1 MFPETRTG
9 MAAKDTLRRDYTIR
23 KKLISSNEKL
33 RVSHKLY
40 RMHEKAEYSLC
51 LFVYNSMEIDDDYN
65 NGIFIEKLNLNSDE
79 VIYIGDAYSDY
90 QAALNANI
98 DFGLA
103 KWGSVACQDIP
114 SQYTFENPID
124 LLKLL

>member
-1 MFPETRTG
+1 MDIHDLKIFLMIAQACSVSGNTYRNGCKRYAQERLHD
-9 MAAKDTLRRDYTIR
+9 K

-65 NGIFIEKLNLNSDE
+65 NGIFIEKLNLNKMYKR
-79 VIYIGDAYSDY
+79 I
-90 QAALNANI
+90 
-98 DFGLA
+98 
-103 KWGSVACQDIP
+103 
-114 SQYTFENPID
+114 
-124 LLKLL
+124 

>member
-1 MFPETRTG
+1 MDIHDLKIFLMIAQACSGSGNTYR
-9 MAAKDTLRRDYTIR
+9 MATKDTLRRDYTIR

-65 NGIFIEKLNLNSDE
+65 NGIFIEKLNLNKMYKR
-79 VIYIGDAYSDY
+79 I
-90 QAALNANI
+90 
-98 DFGLA
+98 
-103 KWGSVACQDIP
+103 
-114 SQYTFENPID
+114 
-124 LLKLL
+124 

>member
-1 MFPETRTG
+1 MDIHDLKIFLMIAQACSVSGNT
-9 MAAKDTLRRDYTIR
+9 YTIR

-65 NGIFIEKLNLNSDE
+65 NGIFIEKLNLNKMYKR
-79 VIYIGDAYSDY
+79 I
-90 QAALNANI
+90 
-98 DFGLA
+98 
-103 KWGSVACQDIP
+103 
-114 SQYTFENPID
+114 
-124 LLKLL
+124 

>member
-40 RMHEKAEYSLC
+40 RMHEKAE
-51 LFVYNSMEIDDDYN
+51 IDDDYN
-65 NGIFIEKLNLNSDE
+65 NGIFIEKLNLNKMYKR
-79 VIYIGDAYSDY
+79 I
-90 QAALNANI
+90 
-98 DFGLA
+98 
-103 KWGSVACQDIP
+103 
-114 SQYTFENPID
+114 
-124 LLKLL
+124 

>member
-51 LFVYNSMEIDDDYN
+51 LFIYNSMEIDDDYN
-65 NGIFIEKLNLNSDE
+65 NGIFIEKSNLNKMYKR
-79 VIYIGDAYSDY
+79 I
-90 QAALNANI
+90 
-98 DFGLA
+98 
-103 KWGSVACQDIP
+103 
-114 SQYTFENPID
+114 
-124 LLKLL
+124 

>member
-51 LFVYNSMEIDDDYN
+51 LLVYNSMEIDDDYN
-65 NGIFIEKLNLNSDE
+65 NGIFIEKLNLNK
-79 VIYIGDAYSDY
+79 IYKRI
-90 QAALNANI
+90 
-98 DFGLA
+98 
-103 KWGSVACQDIP
+103 
-114 SQYTFENPID
+114 
-124 LLKLL
+124 

>member
-23 KKLISSNEKL
+23 KKLISSNE
-33 RVSHKLY
+33 Y

-65 NGIFIEKLNLNSDE
+65 NGIFIEKLNLNKMYKR
-79 VIYIGDAYSDY
+79 I
-90 QAALNANI
+90 
-98 DFGLA
+98 
-103 KWGSVACQDIP
+103 
-114 SQYTFENPID
+114 
-124 LLKLL
+124 

>member
-51 LFVYNSMEIDDDYN
+51 LLVYNSMEIDDDYN
-65 NGIFIEKLNLNSDE
+65 NGIFIEKLNLNK
-79 VIYIGDAYSDY
+79 ILPYNKTGIC
-90 QAALNANI
+90 
-98 DFGLA
+98 
-103 KWGSVACQDIP
+103 ACSMTYP
-114 SQYTFENPID
+114 HFT
-124 LLKLL
+124 